1 MPEFVIGPPAGNP
14 QPAPG
19 TLSRRK
25 KTVTK
30 IALASVPLLAAWLTG
45 AAGHAADTRVD
56 VALVLAADVS
66 GSMTEAR
73 LATQRDGFAG
83 AFRNPALLDAI
94 HAGIH
99 RRIAVTY
106 VEWAGSDEHWLVAP
120 WTVIDD
126 AASAEA
132 FATRLSTAARE
143 RGRNTSLSAGLL
155 FAAAQFASLAT
166 PADRMT
172 IDLSGDGPNNAGPP
186 VAAVRDLVVGH
197 GITVNGLP
205 IAPPP
210 PVSAYAE
217 MQGPRA
223 IDLAAYFAACVIGG
237 AGSFTMP
244 IAGPGQLF
252 AAIQR
257 KLVLEI
263 AEEPAHF
270 ILAGFT
276 PGQPANADCETA
288 PAPP

>member
-1 MPEFVIGPPAGNP
+1 MLPA
-14 QPAPG
+14 
-19 TLSRRK
+19 RK
-25 KTVTK
+25 KAVTK
-30 IALASVPLLAAWLTG
+30 IALASVSLLAAWLTA
-45 AAGHAADTRVD
+45 AAGHAPDAPVD

-73 LATQRDGFAG
+73 LETQRDGFAA
-83 AFRNPALLDAI
+83 AFHNPALIAAI

-99 RRIAVTY
+99 RRIAVAY

-132 FATRLSTAARE
+132 FAGRLSAAARE
-143 RGRNTSLSAGLL
+143 RGRHTSLSAGLL
-155 FAAAQFASLAT
+155 FAAAQFGRLDM

-186 VAAVRDLVVGH
+186 IAATRDLVVTH

-205 IAPPP
+205 IAQPQLAL
-210 PVSAYAE
+210 PVSPYAE
-217 MQGPRA
+217 MQEPRP

-244 IAGPGQLF
+244 IAAPGQLF

-263 AEEPAHF
+263 AGEPAHF
-270 ILAGFT
+270 TLAAFT
-276 PGQPANADCETA
+276 PGHPANADCGTA
-288 PAPP
+288 GTGVP